1 MIRLTQTLIVNVQL
15 YNIYIHLFLQFQ
27 KMTVAIIFHTMKVIF
42 VHLDE
47 RNLEKH
53 LLVWDKFW

>member
-1 MIRLTQTLIVNVQL
+1 MIRLTQIVNVHL
-15 YNIYIHLFLQFQ
+15 YNIYVHLFLLQFQ